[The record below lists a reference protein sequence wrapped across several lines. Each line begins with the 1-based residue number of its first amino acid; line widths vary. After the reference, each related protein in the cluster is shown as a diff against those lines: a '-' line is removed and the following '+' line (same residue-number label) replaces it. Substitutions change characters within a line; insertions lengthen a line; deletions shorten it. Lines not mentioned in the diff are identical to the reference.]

1 MFISS
6 AVISS
11 LYFGGYNF
19 PFVESLGL
27 SHNLTT
33 LVGTG
38 IFFGKVFFFIF
49 FFMWIRWTI
58 PRFRYDQLMHM
69 GWRILIPL
77 ALLNI
82 LGTAFWVLY
91 QNGQLF

>member
-1 MFISS
+1 
-6 AVISS
+6 
-11 LYFGGYNF
+11 
-19 PFVESLGL
+19 
-27 SHNLTT
+27 
-33 LVGTG
+33 
-38 IFFGKVFFFIF
+38 
-49 FFMWIRWTI
+49 
-58 PRFRYDQLMHM
+58 LMHM